1 MQLTVTVYDR
11 PRSAADATASR
22 ITNRVCIVP
31 KSASNTDQQR
41 ATSRLTRIPVD
52 LHSNSAIPSGSSIT
66 SANQDKPN
74 GRAPPTTKLVQSVIH
89 QNPLKQNRHGAHFN
103 SSSEATQNLS
113 RVHLAKTLKDERT
126 HEKPCMATPT
136 KDIENKKASQL
147 GSPSDPNSPS
157 EGHPHNLPPNPAG
170 KFAFSDG
177 DLDHSPPRVLADPSR
192 FSFEQRDSCGV
203 GLLAFRPFATTH
215 VPSAIP
221 MPKTLSQAIPNET
234 SQITSTVAQF
244 PTRCKGGVNQTTDSS
259 NLHSSV
265 PYPFAPSNTCPGS
278 PVYWNRTVNAS
289 VVPPSQ
295 WTMTAPFSR
304 KDLAQTTLPQ
314 SRAANSASWNFAMT
328 YGQSSFSMNPSAAAP
343 LRHTANSVQY
353 PQIAIYP
360 TIFGT
365 GASRSEAETGL
376 SKTAGA
382 LSAQPGNP
390 NPLNLYIERQSSTWR
405 PNEMTTLTSKMIS
418 PSPFVPPV
426 SYCPISQPTPPTR
439 GHSLLASRTSEKI
452 AFANRGP
459 RSEDS
464 VGSPR
469 QSRHSP
475 RKLLLSPKLTSKT
488 IAQVQDKGTSN
499 MTSKDSLSARSN
511 TRTTGSH
518 SIQACLASVPS
529 GSDIMSL
536 AKTTQP
542 DRHISTSRS
551 QMEAQQVGQR
561 QKAHELYVALKKR
574 FPSTRQGKPF
584 LTTDSNANN
593 ADIRLVSCQARLI
606 GYENGDST
614 LTDTPPSHAGK
625 IQTLARHT
633 DPKTQTNSISS
644 GALNSSFESM
654 ASSPT
659 VTDCNNHQERRVSH
673 LVRRQHGNSVS
684 PSMSTAVASKVV
696 EKTVVDSS
704 IRSYLSNELPSCG
717 YISDGDVVLAPVG
730 LTPSSNDA
738 RQPVG
743 ISSLPRHYGLSVIS
757 EKHTTNV
764 EHRDIT
770 TYARL
775 MQHRMQEGMRAVQES
790 LKLPYRTNIP
800 SHIRPEEANSST
812 FSVDPA
818 STGSGMGYQ
827 GKLSSAMSVNACSHL
842 NAELQELESLNTEVW
857 TPSSTASNVWDTVIP
872 EQPKQHQLSVHSGP
886 SYSSN
891 TWNSSATDPEDIH
904 CHISSDSGAR
914 VISRLAKWNSINK
927 CSEDCYNSCEHTVRK
942 PVQES
947 KDETLMSVSSPDAR
961 DGQTADL
968 PSANSKSDTEEWSTR
983 KLYKSNSNSNS
994 NHAAQKSI
1002 PHLPVEARRTYL
1014 RSNPSRE
1021 APQFSNVRSAL
1032 PSPVSSEST
1041 FGSRKFKP
1049 NPDMERIYGVATTRA
1064 TTWLRRTPKCL
1075 EKREVYGLET
1085 EPKQAY
1091 ADGSAS
1097 APPGTPIRLPYTPA
1111 GFFTGGMELAQ
1122 ILSPGVEESTLSL
1135 PSGNSHASR
1144 TENRQLEE
1152 IRILRQRLKV
1162 AEGHVTALTSQL
1174 ITNAQVV
1181 SAFEQSLN
1189 SMSQRLQTL
1198 THTTAKK
1205 DSELHTL
1212 RSTIEALRTQ
1222 SGLGFSKLLHAKVG
1236 RSLEEK
1242 SDEKYPET
1250 EQASHPISG
1259 TSSLS
1264 LNQQDVASS
1273 GRLSPVNQS
1282 SYSAESSPKK
1292 TPLTDTKSIPVIG
1305 LKKNSW
1311 FRASIGKA
1319 FRKRSPATSSVNC
1332 VTSPASPQQTH
1343 GSVDAQIPSDHL
1355 HSVTGV
1361 GTMCS
1366 RFPLEATTPN
1376 QWSKPDPTPIM
1387 GQPIGRLN
1395 GLSPSVSSTSSSS
1408 TSGSRWNHEVNAAVW
1423 PTNNACSS
1431 YCSTDPHPSHA
1442 DVATHLGTFPPS
1454 KSVSCRNSRAG
1465 AQSAVV
1471 APTEHSFGAEA
1482 LRKPTTSGVSFAPSK
1497 KVNNIPMTANFSP
1510 YPSQLHALE
1519 SEVCR
1524 LRGQLS
1530 ERESKLTDVQL
1541 EALAS
1546 THQVNQLR
1554 DQLLRMEEELQRL
1567 RSDNHRL
1574 QSLVRGGTD
1583 TPAAIST
1590 QPASRLENDVDPSK
1604 LTPLPCVSD
1613 ENNEWPVESE
1623 LDILFAVSHKSG
1635 KNPDEFQTKR
1645 LAVVSLV
1652 PDAEAELR
1660 SINIGLVDLK
1670 QFAHW
1675 VDLDKHLTQMFV
1687 AYTRLINPHGE
1698 LDTRINTILGYRIV
1712 THSTPQNGD
1721 VYEHWIRSGESVG
1734 NSEEETALATLLKQ
1748 NSIENGTTQ
1757 IALLFRA
1764 DSNGFSVRLPLFF
1777 LLPAARL
1784 ECCLSLLHR
1793 YRRIVLCHS
1802 NEFAAQTE
1810 MLAFS
1815 LARCLQ
1821 ESGRVAECHRFHLGR
1836 SNDPVGEAE
1845 RCVSS
1850 TNTNKPVAIVLH
1862 QLDCI
1867 TSQQFINMLRSSTD
1881 QMAASFNGEGHFLIG
1896 TVLES
1901 ISPPDE
1907 AELLPVDSCLVRWN
1921 TNSCCWISSQWK
1933 EFDVCKLYL
1942 SCSLRQRIVHLA
1954 VAESSDLKE
1963 CDTLRFSHTS
1973 PIRAH
1978 LEWLQKVWEKIRQQ
1992 HTNAILP
1999 PNVFD
2004 DVPLSDLEQWFIY
2017 KWNNQ
2022 IARHLRAETKDGS
2035 CAGELIDWICSTWPT
2050 KEGREKL
2057 RQQLTPSQT

>member
-1 MQLTVTVYDR
+1 MQHLYPNFYSLMSAPSQPLDPRFRRRSLIWNSTNGSSDGLPMGYFIWTPLPDSKRTNPNALSLPARRRCASQTPMRNSSNNHEFTASMAQSFRRSQSDSPSDESTPPPPPLFADETTEEPRRDETLTTSAIEVSQTQTNDMHYLFPARTGCGENSSTVHRSDPQCVGIRVQKSLPSREAHDRRRGQVVRSTSTYKPLTHWGQAPNSKQAVTQIQPASSLQDIDNLNLHTPHFSAGVSRGPRVKLVMGLRHLNHGNRSGLRMDGELLTPVEYLCHPATPAPVYHSRMNSVPLSNPRSGNFQATAMCQLPTVT
-11 PRSAADATASR
+11 
-22 ITNRVCIVP
+22 
-31 KSASNTDQQR
+31 
-41 ATSRLTRIPVD
+41 TS
-52 LHSNSAIPSGSSIT
+52 
-66 SANQDKPN
+66 
-74 GRAPPTTKLVQSVIH
+74 
-89 QNPLKQNRHGAHFN
+89 F
-103 SSSEATQNLS
+103 
-113 RVHLAKTLKDERT
+113 HLAKDHKSRLAD
-126 HEKPCMATPT
+126 KPCTYR
-136 KDIENKKASQL
+136 
-147 GSPSDPNSPS
+147 GST
-157 EGHPHNLPPNPAG
+157 
-170 KFAFSDG
+170 
-177 DLDHSPPRVLADPSR
+177 VLAESCVPDPKACQPLTPMMVHSAKVVASAVSKSSIQTKN
-192 FSFEQRDSCGV
+192 FLDTG
-203 GLLAFRPFATTH
+203 GLLTT
-215 VPSAIP
+215 
-221 MPKTLSQAIPNET
+221 
-234 SQITSTVAQF
+234 
-244 PTRCKGGVNQTTDSS
+244 
-259 NLHSSV
+259 
-265 PYPFAPSNTCPGS
+265 
-278 PVYWNRTVNAS
+278 
-289 VVPPSQ
+289 
-295 WTMTAPFSR
+295 
-304 KDLAQTTLPQ
+304 
-314 SRAANSASWNFAMT
+314 
-328 YGQSSFSMNPSAAAP
+328 
-343 LRHTANSVQY
+343 
-353 PQIAIYP
+353 
-360 TIFGT
+360 
-365 GASRSEAETGL
+365 
-376 SKTAGA
+376 
-382 LSAQPGNP
+382 
-390 NPLNLYIERQSSTWR
+390 
-405 PNEMTTLTSKMIS
+405 
-418 PSPFVPPV
+418 
-426 SYCPISQPTPPTR
+426 
-439 GHSLLASRTSEKI
+439 
-452 AFANRGP
+452 
-459 RSEDS
+459 
-464 VGSPR
+464 
-469 QSRHSP
+469 
-475 RKLLLSPKLTSKT
+475 
-488 IAQVQDKGTSN
+488 
-499 MTSKDSLSARSN
+499 
-511 TRTTGSH
+511 
-518 SIQACLASVPS
+518 
-529 GSDIMSL
+529 
-536 AKTTQP
+536 
-542 DRHISTSRS
+542 
-551 QMEAQQVGQR
+551 
-561 QKAHELYVALKKR
+561 
-574 FPSTRQGKPF
+574 
-584 LTTDSNANN
+584 
-593 ADIRLVSCQARLI
+593 
-606 GYENGDST
+606 
-614 LTDTPPSHAGK
+614 
-625 IQTLARHT
+625 
-633 DPKTQTNSISS
+633 
-644 GALNSSFESM
+644 
-654 ASSPT
+654 
-659 VTDCNNHQERRVSH
+659 
-673 LVRRQHGNSVS
+673 
-684 PSMSTAVASKVV
+684 
-696 EKTVVDSS
+696 
-704 IRSYLSNELPSCG
+704 
-717 YISDGDVVLAPVG
+717 
-730 LTPSSNDA
+730 
-738 RQPVG
+738 
-743 ISSLPRHYGLSVIS
+743 
-757 EKHTTNV
+757 
-764 EHRDIT
+764 
-770 TYARL
+770 
-775 MQHRMQEGMRAVQES
+775 
-790 LKLPYRTNIP
+790 
-800 SHIRPEEANSST
+800 
-812 FSVDPA
+812 
-818 STGSGMGYQ
+818 
-827 GKLSSAMSVNACSHL
+827 
-842 NAELQELESLNTEVW
+842 
-857 TPSSTASNVWDTVIP
+857 
-872 EQPKQHQLSVHSGP
+872 
-886 SYSSN
+886 
-891 TWNSSATDPEDIH
+891 
-904 CHISSDSGAR
+904 SSDSG
-914 VISRLAKWNSINK
+914 V
-927 CSEDCYNSCEHTVRK
+927 
-942 PVQES
+942 
-947 KDETLMSVSSPDAR
+947 
-961 DGQTADL
+961 DL
-968 PSANSKSDTEEWSTR
+968 SDTSGANGFSGPLGTF
-983 KLYKSNSNSNS
+983 
-994 NHAAQKSI
+994 
-1002 PHLPVEARRTYL
+1002 PVERTGPITRRRTHV
-1014 RSNPSRE
+1014 NP
-1021 APQFSNVRSAL
+1021 
-1032 PSPVSSEST
+1032 
-1041 FGSRKFKP
+1041 
-1049 NPDMERIYGVATTRA
+1049 
-1064 TTWLRRTPKCL
+1064 
-1075 EKREVYGLET
+1075 KR
-1085 EPKQAY
+1085 
-1091 ADGSAS
+1091 
-1097 APPGTPIRLPYTPA
+1097 
-1111 GFFTGGMELAQ
+1111 
-1122 ILSPGVEESTLSL
+1122 
-1135 PSGNSHASR
+1135 
-1144 TENRQLEE
+1144 
-1152 IRILRQRLKV
+1152 
-1162 AEGHVTALTSQL
+1162 
-1174 ITNAQVV
+1174 AQVV